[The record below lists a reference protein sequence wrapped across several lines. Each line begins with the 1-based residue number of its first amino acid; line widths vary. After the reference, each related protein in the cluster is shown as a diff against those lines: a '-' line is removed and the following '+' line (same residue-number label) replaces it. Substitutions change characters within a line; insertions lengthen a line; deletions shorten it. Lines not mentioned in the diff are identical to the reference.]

1 MISAFFVVIGKFLIP
16 ALLIAAAAWAILRFL
31 APREIW
37 TIFKREFFGYF
48 NSPIAYVLF
57 VVYLGLSSG
66 MSFLFFRLLESGE
79 ASLTYSYFQYLP
91 LYLAL
96 IVPAVGMRIW
106 SEEQR
111 QGTMELMLTM
121 PLAPWHAIVGKY
133 VAAAGVIFVM
143 LVLSFPIVWT
153 INYLG
158 KPDNGVILTGF
169 LGTFFVALSYLAITS
184 VVSALTRSQ
193 LVAFLIS
200 FAICMLI
207 YLAGFSP
214 IANLAMNLK
223 GFSLILKPFLLLLNG
238 IGVMPHFLEMSKGIL
253 SIREIVFFTTFVAFC
268 LFATSIAIRLRR
280 A

>member
-1 MISAFFVVIGKFLIP
+1 MIGATFVVIVFFV
-16 ALLIAAAAWAILRFL
+16 IAAIIAAIVWAILKHL

-57 VVYLGLSSG
+57 VVYALLSSG
-66 MSFLFFRLLESGE
+66 MSFFFWGLLEREE
-79 ASLTYSYFQYLP
+79 ANLTYSYFQYLP

-121 PLAPWHAIVGKY
+121 PLAPWHAIVGKFL
-133 VAAAGVIFVM
+133 AAAGIIFLM

-158 KPDNGVILTGF
+158 DPDNGLIFNG
-169 LGTFFVALSYLAITS
+169 FVATFCVSLCYLAVTS
-184 VVSALTRSQ
+184 VTSALTRSQ

-200 FAICMLI
+200 FAVCMLI
-207 YLAGFSP
+207 YLSGFSQVST
-214 IANLAMNLK
+214 LTSSLK
-223 GFSLILKPFLLLLNG
+223 GLGLIFYPILALLNG
-238 IGVMPHFLEMSKGIL
+238 IGIMPHFTEMAKGIL
-253 SIREIVFFTTFVAFC
+253 TLRDIVFFASFVAFC
-268 LFATSIAIRLRR
+268 LFATSIVIRLKR